1 MKAEHLLFQ
10 IAIAT
15 FFICSL
21 SLGGLD
27 QSGSLGTVNMTE
39 SEFSA
44 MIPSSELQ
52 DSVVDTGAPDS
63 APATIV
69 EGDPGLAVYSEQSPS
84 VADQNKLLPSTV
96 VASPPSSMYYNGNYL
111 AWSDFIA
118 TFPGSSPGLWIERAA
133 GWSFYAVL
141 PWGTW
146 ARNLIYV
153 PQTSPVTL
161 YESYPGGFVRG
172 YNLGVVS
179 PGYYYIWYYAD
190 SPGRHSSFM
199 STISGYS
206 NAVIIDVYAKRI
218 VKPNPPQPDPKKDC
232 EKNPL
237 CHWTN
242 GQCNCNPAP
251 NPVAECEKNPLCH
264 WANGQCLCTGWDDPE
279 KAECKANPFCS
290 WVNGQCYCRG
300 LNPKPE
306 PEPDPFNPA
315 PNPVAECQDNGCVWS
330 NGRCNCMG
338 LLGGDT
344 GYTI

>member
-1 MKAEHLLFQ
+1 MKAEHLLFR
-10 IAIAT
+10 IALAT

-27 QSGSLGTVNMTE
+27 QSGNLGVVNMTE

-52 DSVVDTGAPDS
+52 NSIVDTGAPDT

-69 EGDPGLAVYSEQSPS
+69 EGDAGLAVYSEQSPS
-84 VADQNKLLPSTV
+84 IADQNKLLPSTV
-96 VASPPSSMYYNGNYL
+96 LASPPSSMYYNGNYL
-111 AWSDFIA
+111 AWNEFVA
-118 TFPGSSPGLWIERAA
+118 TFPGSSPGLWIQRAT

-146 ARNLIYV
+146 AKNLIYV
-153 PQTSPVTL
+153 PQTSPVTM
-161 YESYPGGFVRG
+161 YESYPGGFIHS

-190 SPGRHSSFM
+190 SPGRHSSFL

-206 NAVIIDVYAKRI
+206 NSVIIDVYSKRI
-218 VKPNPPQPDPKKDC
+218 IKPNPPQPDPKKNC
-232 EKNPL
+232 EKNPF
-237 CHWTN
+237 CHYS
-242 GQCNCNPAP
+242 
-251 NPVAECEKNPLCH
+251 
-264 WANGQCLCTGWDDPE
+264 NGQCLCTGLDDSK
-279 KAECKANPFCS
+279 KAQCEANSLCS
-290 WVNGQCYCRG
+290 WVNGQCFCRG
-300 LNPKPE
+300 LNPE

-315 PNPVAECQDNGCVWS
+315 PNPVAECQENGCTWS

-338 LLGGDT
+338 YLGGDT
-344 GYTI
+344 GYSTMSSMNDA